1 MVVKICKPVDS
12 SCISTRY
19 SEKKVDAEKA
29 TVIFSSRIHNPLCPE
44 KTFQLYEK
52 GSKRCESLSFH
63 ASVNPAMEDNMTE
76 AKIIAMIKDLMF
88 GLGYGGQPYIVYKH
102 EDIERAHY
110 HIVSVRV
117 NEKGEKI
124 NDSFEYRRCKTILK
138 ALSKKYGY
146 TVGKKQQNAEKKAKD
161 TATKEE
167 TAKEDSLQYE
177 NNNDTRTWAE
187 VFKGFDPKLGN
198 VKAQLKYIADYAM
211 SFGFNSEQQFRLLMR
226 SFNVDVRFGI
236 KSKKD
241 HLILTGIDPK
251 SGLKSVSPI
260 YFKDDTISASI
271 IQRHAS
277 IMSQFNDGAGV
288 ERVNDTVK
296 TFLPYSMSET
306 HLMRMLAKYGISVQ
320 FVKSDEGK
328 IIDAMFIDHDTKTC
342 IGMEQ
347 ITSVKIETINNISQT
362 QWMLD
367 IPDGNIRPALSETHT
382 EYTEMAIQA
391 IGAEQ
396 SRRHEDEEI
405 MNRARK
411 KRR

>member
-1 MVVKICKPVDS
+1 MVAKICKTVDS
-12 SCISTRY
+12 SCLSAKY
-19 SEKKVDAEKA
+19 SEKKVNAEKA
-29 TVIFSSRIHNPLCPE
+29 TIVFSSRIFDPLHPE
-44 KTFQLYEK
+44 TTFRIYEK
-52 GSKRCESLSFH
+52 GSRKCGLLSFH
-63 ASVNPAMEDNMTE
+63 ASVNPSADDNMPE
-76 AKIIAMIKDLMF
+76 NKIIEMIKDLMF
-88 GLGYGGQPYIVYKH
+88 GLGYGDQPYIVYRH
-102 EDIERAHY
+102 NDIERAHY

-117 NEKGEKI
+117 NEHGDKI
-124 NDSFEYRRCKTILK
+124 NDSYEFTRCSTILK
-138 ALSKKYGY
+138 TLSRKYGY
-146 TVGKKQQNAEKKAKD
+146 TVGKKKESNKQTKD
-161 TATKEE
+161 TN
-167 TAKEDSLQYE
+167 LQVKTSKD
-177 NNNDTRTWAE
+177 NNNRQGTDAPRTWAE

-236 KSKKD
+236 KTKKD

-367 IPDGNIRPALSETHT
+367 IPDGIIRPALPETHT

-411 KRR
+411 KHR